1 MVKPKRLLSLLIRL
15 IAFGATLAAVIIMAT
30 SHEKG
35 SFFAL
40 SYEAKYSDTPVF
52 KYFVIANAIVTVYGF
67 LALFIP
73 SESPLWRLVLALDLV
88 FTMLLISSISAAL
101 AVAQVGKKGNSS
113 AGWLPVCGQVT
124 KYCNQVTGAVVA
136 GVIPMIMDCEAQL
149 WAKGSNP
156 YALLGLSPCQ
166 KRVKV
171 SSFSLAK

>member
-1 MVKPKRLLSLLIRL
+1 MMKPKRLLSLLLRL
-15 IAFGATLAAVIIMAT
+15 IAVGATLAAVIIMAT

-35 SFFAL
+35 TFFAV
-40 SYEAKYSDTPVF
+40 SYEAKYTDTPAF
-52 KYFVIANAIVTVYGF
+52 KYFVIANAIVTVYCF

-124 KYCNQVTGAVVA
+124 KYCNQVTGALVA
-136 GVIPMIMDCEAQL
+136 GFIAIITYIIL
-149 WAKGSNP
+149 LLYSIYTFLNS
-156 YALLGLSPCQ
+156 LLGKTPCRLSSPGI
-166 KRVKV
+166 
-171 SSFSLAK
+171 